1 MNCDINAFIPASYI
15 KNEYQKLDIYKRIS
29 SFTDPDDRMD
39 MEDELTDRFGDIPKP
54 VENLLLVS
62 DVRAMAHRAGVT
74 EVLVNRQEITLKMYR
89 KAKLDPA
96 GIPAFIDRYS
106 ANIRFRPGDP
116 PMFYYQEKREK
127 YADCIPMLKK
137 AREILGEFIRLT
149 QTEVPA

>member
-1 MNCDINAFIPASYI
+1 
-15 KNEYQKLDIYKRIS
+15 
-29 SFTDPDDRMD
+29 
-39 MEDELTDRFGDIPKP
+39 
-54 VENLLLVS
+54 
-62 DVRAMAHRAGVT
+62 
-74 EVLVNRQEITLKMYR
+74 MYR